1 MAREVSKEELKVF
14 FFSVMYDIVLS
25 KIFSNICFAGVTI
38 GSWVCFIGIR
48 AELSPTSRRAWD
60 GHRSSSLGHAQK

>member
-1 MAREVSKEELKVF
+1 
-14 FFSVMYDIVLS
+14 MYDIVLS